1 MYLID
6 DEGFIKLFNGEF
18 YQVVLVKKKYPN
30 ISIKQLYNYQFK
42 YNSYVGFLKFY
53 RKHLEPIIDNIR
65 LVDNNSIKGK
75 IIRFITNE
83 KNK

>member
-6 DEGFIKLFNGEF
+6 DEGFTKLFNGEF
-18 YQVVLVKKKYPN
+18 YQVILVKKKYPN

-53 RKHLEPIIDNIR
+53 RKHLEPIIDKITI
-65 LVDNNSIKGK
+65 VDDNTIKGK
-75 IIRFITNE
+75 LIRFL
-83 KNK
+83 K